1 MRTWPVF
8 PEDVVKILRLVFIR
22 GSSRRLQLLLKNFK
36 LWSKCWKWF
45 LWVSEDCF
53 LYENRFKTWVKCEVL
68 HQTQTNM
75 SLCQKNKIHAGK
87 MPKLLFILPH
97 FPFRRLM
104 TNNNAKRRR
113 IKRTNFYLFPSFGFY
128 QVTKIDSSS
137 LNKTKKK
144 ILKSKHHWQKGQI
157 YRMLWY
163 KEEILFVDQNV
174 CETYARPPPHLSGP
188 RFHLVLKSLGN

>member
-1 MRTWPVF
+1 
-8 PEDVVKILRLVFIR
+8 
-22 GSSRRLQLLLKNFK
+22 
-36 LWSKCWKWF
+36 
-45 LWVSEDCF
+45 
-53 LYENRFKTWVKCEVL
+53 
-68 HQTQTNM
+68 M

-144 ILKSKHHWQKGQI
+144 ILKSKHH
-157 YRMLWY
+157 
-163 KEEILFVDQNV
+163 
-174 CETYARPPPHLSGP
+174 
-188 RFHLVLKSLGN
+188 